1 MSSKKTKLFY
11 GSDKE
16 ISDMKTKHQFHGVD
30 LNELDFSSNNKIGN
44 GAYGNIY
51 NLADKSGKVSK
62 DYVIKK

>member
-1 MSSKKTKLFY
+1 
-11 GSDKE
+11 
-16 ISDMKTKHQFHGVD
+16 MKTKHQFHGVD